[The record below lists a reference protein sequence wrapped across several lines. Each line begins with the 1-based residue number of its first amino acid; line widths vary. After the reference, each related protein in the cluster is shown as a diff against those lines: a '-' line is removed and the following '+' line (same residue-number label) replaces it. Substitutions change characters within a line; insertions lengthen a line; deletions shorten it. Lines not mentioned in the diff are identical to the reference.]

1 MSQFKKNLT
10 YYLKKISHFL
20 RQVIKIKFLT
30 ILMIWLH
37 TIEIYGA
44 TYTLSTA
51 STAENGGHTLS
62 AGDTLT
68 ITSTGSIER
77 GPTGWL
83 SVRIPQN
90 GTIINQGK
98 LTGNSADG
106 YGTNMNTTINNSG
119 TITSRNEGIDWADGT
134 IINSNTVNSQTSPE
148 TNAAVNTS

>member
-1 MSQFKKNLT
+1 MSQSLKNLT

-68 ITSTGSIER
+68 ITSTGSIDR
-77 GPTGWL
+77 GTGWY
-83 SVRIPQN
+83 SVDAPAN
-90 GTIINQGK
+90 G
-98 LTGNSADG
+98 
-106 YGTNMNTTINNSG
+106 TTIN
-119 TITSRNEGIDWADGT
+119 
-134 IINSNTVNSQTSPE
+134 
-148 TNAAVNTS
+148 

>member
-1 MSQFKKNLT
+1 
-10 YYLKKISHFL
+10 
-20 RQVIKIKFLT
+20 
-30 ILMIWLH
+30 MIWLH

-90 GTIINQGK
+90 GTIINQGL
-98 LTGNSADG
+98 LTGKMHFADSQE
-106 YGTNMNTTINNSG
+106 MQ
-119 TITSRNEGIDWADGT
+119 RKLMAEGIPVVDDQIQAFDSFFWDPKELG
-134 IINSNTVNSQTSPE
+134 
-148 TNAAVNTS
+148 